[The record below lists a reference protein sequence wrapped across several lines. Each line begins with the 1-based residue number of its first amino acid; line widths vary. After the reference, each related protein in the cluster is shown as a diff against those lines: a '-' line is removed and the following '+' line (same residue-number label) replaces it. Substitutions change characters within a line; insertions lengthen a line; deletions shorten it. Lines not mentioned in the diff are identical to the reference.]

1 MITARNIVSVLLG
14 SFILL
19 FGYLFVTP
27 FVNAEGQSLTLCVG
41 RSGSVYVIGGGFRLT
56 SCRGSDQL
64 VTLPLGEGGQGPV
77 GPSGPQ
83 GVGGPAGAN
92 GTQGAKGDKGEKGD
106 QGGQGPAGPAGSQG
120 AQGVA
125 GAQGPQGPKG
135 DSGAAG
141 GGGSSGATRVAGDL
155 VTSAVNIGSGN
166 QLTATVTCPEGKVL
180 LGGGAEVKSSTGTQN
195 GSTLLSSSYPSSE
208 TTWTAVGTV
217 RATMTGGSA
226 MTVQAFALCSL

>member
-106 QGGQGPAGPAGSQG
+106 QGGRVPPDPQVLRVLKVSLERRDRKVRKGIPALPAE
-120 AQGVA
+120 AE
-125 GAQGPQGPKG
+125 
-135 DSGAAG
+135 AAHPEQ
-141 GGGSSGATRVAGDL
+141 L
-155 VTSAVNIGSGN
+155 VWREI
-166 QLTATVTCPEGKVL
+166 
-180 LGGGAEVKSSTGTQN
+180 
-195 GSTLLSSSYPSSE
+195 LS
-208 TTWTAVGTV
+208 
-217 RATMTGGSA
+217 RL
-226 MTVQAFALCSL
+226 Q